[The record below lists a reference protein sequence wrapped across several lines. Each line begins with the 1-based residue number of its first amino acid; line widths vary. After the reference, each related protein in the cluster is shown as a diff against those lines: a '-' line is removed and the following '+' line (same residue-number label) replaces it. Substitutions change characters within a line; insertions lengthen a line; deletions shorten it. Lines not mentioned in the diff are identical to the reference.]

1 MKVLI
6 VRHGVAED
14 RELFSETGQ
23 KDELRP
29 LTERGRKKIRKNCEG
44 LKCLVPKVD
53 VIATSPYVR
62 AYQTAEIF
70 AEVYRKKNIFK
81 IKELEPDA
89 PFHLFLEWLK
99 EHKTK
104 EVVAIVGHEPHLSFL
119 TSKLL
124 SHAESKGF
132 LLLKKGGVGVVEFI
146 DKVQF
151 GKGVLTLWL
160 PPRVLR
166 SLRAF

>member
-1 MKVLI
+1 MKLLI

-14 RELFSETGQ
+14 RELFSESGK

-29 LTERGRKKIRKNCEG
+29 LTERGRKKTRKNFEG
-44 LKCLVPKVD
+44 LKYILPHVD
-53 VIATSPYVR
+53 LIASSPYVR
-62 AYQTAEIF
+62 AFQTAEIC
-70 AEVYRKKNIFK
+70 ADVYRKKNIYK

-89 PFHLFLEWLK
+89 PFKLFLDWLL

-104 EVVAIVGHEPHLSFL
+104 EVVAIIGHEPHLSFL

-124 SHAESKGF
+124 SHAESKSF
-132 LLLKKGGVGVVEFI
+132 LLLKKGGVGLLEFI

-151 GKGVLTLWL
+151 GKGQLVFWL
-160 PPRVLR
+160 PPRILR
-166 SLRAF
+166 S